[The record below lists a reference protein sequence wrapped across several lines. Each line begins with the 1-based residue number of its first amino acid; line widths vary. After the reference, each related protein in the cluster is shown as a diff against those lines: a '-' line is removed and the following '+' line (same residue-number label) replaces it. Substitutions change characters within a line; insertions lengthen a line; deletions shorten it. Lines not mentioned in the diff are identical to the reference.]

1 MAVRT
6 FYNYY
11 RDYDAISPKA
21 KKAAS
26 CVLSNP
32 ISKVKNEVSIFHSLV
47 KAISYNW
54 DDQGESSF
62 ANSKN
67 KMLSTL
73 SNLEASLSSYSQAE
87 QAYVSLDKQ
96 LDLLKE
102 NTKKLYDKYKKEP
115 RIEQY
120 TYIDKYQI
128 NGVEY
133 KKEVVRNDLF
143 DADYREWEQS
153 INKLHDKCHS
163 MCESANEYINYLNSV
178 NGTSV
183 SSGSFSISFPNTQ
196 IVGMIDDLFDDWGS
210 YGVDQN
216 ITHSVNYT
224 IKDWSLIEPYLD
236 LIYQKNS
243 NFGLKYGW
251 SLDNQD
257 SFLNSS
263 AFTEIGNILIDEFD
277 GDLSKVSDILTGAFS
292 RVPLSAYNDKEVV
305 NYIISKYDYDE
316 YESWRILDSM
326 NNVGVCD
333 YASFTSSILSEFK
346 NKPEE
351 FQKIF
356 GFPMYVEND
365 GKLVIN
371 DEMLMADIYI
381 SINSNSKI
389 SSKGQLVAGTN
400 GEILSKNMRNLSDQY
415 KIGCNSDTIS
425 QYFDSLDTK
434 INYNCERVSVNNLGD
449 DLSSYIDNCLNEDKQ
464 INIIVDCD
472 ETTFYS
478 TDKDV
483 YSPGT
488 IKGNGYH
495 QMYITLRDSNGVYL
509 VNQGKKVYMLN
520 KDLEEHAVAFDIVDI
535 DLKGI

>member
-1 MAVRT
+1 MDVRP

-11 RDYDAISPKA
+11 RDYDAISQKA

-26 CVLSNP
+26 CAINNP

-54 DDQGESSF
+54 DDQGEACF
-62 ANSKN
+62 LNSKN

-73 SNLEASLSSYSQAE
+73 SNLEASLSSYTQAE

-102 NTKKLYDKYKKEP
+102 NTKKLYDKYKEKP
-115 RIEQY
+115 IIEQY

-133 KKEVVRNDLF
+133 KKEVVRSDLF
-143 DADYREWEQS
+143 DAAYREWGQF
-153 INKLHDKCHS
+153 INNLHDKCHS
-163 MCESANEYINYLNSV
+163 MCESVNEYMNYLNSV

-196 IVGMIDDLFDDWGS
+196 IVGMVDDLFDDWGS

-292 RVPLSAYNDKEVV
+292 RVPSSAYNDKEVV
-305 NYIISKYDYDE
+305 NYIISKYDFDE

-346 NKPEE
+346 NQPEE
-351 FQKIF
+351 FQKTF
-356 GFPMYVEND
+356 GFPMYVKKD
-365 GKLVIN
+365 GKLILN

-464 INIIVDCD
+464 LNIIVDCN

-495 QMYITLRDSNGVYL
+495 QMYITSRDSNGVYL

-520 KDLEEHAVAFDIVDI
+520 KDLEEHAVAIDIIDI